1 MRDGLANHWVEIL
14 GPGLGEVNE
23 DVEVGGAPERQLAI
37 KRHYTQNPLIGCRSV
52 SDTWNLVN
60 PVRKI
65 EFELL
70 QFMLISPRLSS
81 KPKTN
86 RFKTQI
92 ELGR

>member
-1 MRDGLANHWVEIL
+1 
-14 GPGLGEVNE
+14 
-23 DVEVGGAPERQLAI
+23 
-37 KRHYTQNPLIGCRSV
+37 V

-70 QFMLISPRLSS
+70 QFMLISPKVSS
-81 KPKTN
+81 KPETLD